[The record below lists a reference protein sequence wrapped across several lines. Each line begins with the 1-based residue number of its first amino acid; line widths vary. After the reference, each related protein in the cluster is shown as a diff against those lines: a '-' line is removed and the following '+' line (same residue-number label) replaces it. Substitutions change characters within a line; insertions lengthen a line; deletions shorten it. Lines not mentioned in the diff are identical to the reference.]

1 MSNEGSRNNNRQSNG
16 RRPYG
21 RRRNNNNQNK
31 NNNSN
36 QKGKSTNRSQR
47 NTELKFNVHGYGKEK
62 QTCSYAKVLEKICLR
77 LQQNITSGG
86 SHIVESIRKNKVCRP
101 KVPERKSPRRL
112 TQTKICSIKQH

>member
-1 MSNEGSRNNNRQSNG
+1 MSNEGNRNNNRQSNG

-36 QKGKSTNRSQR
+36 QKGKSNNRSQR

-101 KVPERKSPRRL
+101 KVPERKKSQETDPD
-112 TQTKICSIKQH
+112 QKFV